1 VERWQP
7 GAHVAEEI
15 RIGVGIREAGVMVVK
30 KLSRVMVVS
39 DVRLFRDGMVAMLA
53 RTGRVEII
61 AIDGEPDRAS
71 SEPHLAPD
79 VVLIDVGSLNSPGAA
94 SVLGSATRAKVIA
107 FGVSNTEHEILA
119 CANAGVSSLIEKDGT
134 AEDVL
139 VTIEAVARGESPCP
153 ARFAGTLFQCLSAMV
168 KWQTHR
174 RHVEGFSVR
183 ELEVAEYLERGWSN
197 KKIAR
202 QLDISAATV
211 KNHVHNILEKLQVH
225 RRGEVAAAMR
235 KFAAASARSIIRHW
249 SVLPALIQLQTV
261 YPF

>member
-1 VERWQP
+1 VREEICLEVGIR
-7 GAHVAEEI
+7 GAHVT
-15 RIGVGIREAGVMVVK
+15 VVE
-30 KLSRVMVVS
+30 KLPRVIVVS
-39 DVRLFRDGMVAMLA
+39 DVRLFREGMVAMLA
-53 RTGRVEII
+53 RTGRVEVIG
-61 AIDGEPDRAS
+61 IDGESDRAS
-71 SEPHLAPD
+71 SGSQLVPD

-94 SVLGSATRAKVIA
+94 SVLGSSTGAKIIA
-107 FGVSNTEHEILA
+107 FGVSNTEHEIIA
-119 CANAGVSSLIEKDGT
+119 CAKAGVSSLIEKDGT

-139 VTIEAVARGESPCP
+139 VTIEAVARGELPCP

-174 RHVEGFSVR
+174 PHVEGFSGR

-235 KFAAASARSIIRHW
+235 KFAAASVSSMMRHW
-249 SVLPALIQLQTV
+249 SIVPALIQLQTV